1 MYIFIFLGYLLLKN
15 HKYIEA
21 YIHEGLLLEEL
32 CISDLGGFFL
42 QGGLIFSTWLYI
54 NKLKSVQINENTFC
68 YHASFVVQLL
78 LYNLLTVLT

>member
-54 NKLKSVQINENTFC
+54 NKLKSVQSTKI
-68 YHASFVVQLL
+68 HSVIMLPL
-78 LYNLLTVLT
+78 